1 MADLREI
8 VRTAHA
14 TPGVVG
20 AAVVGR
26 DGLLI
31 DVAGLAPADAEHVA
45 ALAPGLTVAVGAL
58 ADAAA
63 VGPVRAVVI
72 EGERGVLMA
81 MPLSAEVTLV
91 ALLAPPGGDVADDK
105 HGAGAALYALR
116 QARGA
121 YAARA

>member
-1 MADLREI
+1 MADLRDL
-8 VRTAHA
+8 VRSVHG

-31 DVAGLAPADAEHVA
+31 DVAGLAASDAEHVA
-45 ALAPGLTVAVGAL
+45 ALAPGLTAAAAAL
-58 ADAAA
+58 ADAAP

-72 EGERGVLMA
+72 EGDRGVLLA

-91 ALLAPPGGDVADDK
+91 ALLAPAADDVAE
-105 HGAGAALYALR
+105 GRGVGEALYALR

-121 YAARA
+121 YAGQT

>member
-8 VRTAHA
+8 VRTVHE

-31 DVAGLAPADAEHVA
+31 DVAGFAPADAEHVA
-45 ALAPGLTVAVGAL
+45 ALAPGLTGAATAL
-58 ADAAA
+58 ADAAP

-72 EGERGVLMA
+72 EGARGVVLA

-91 ALLAPPGGDVADDK
+91 ALLAPPADGVPAE
-105 HGAGAALYALR
+105 HEAGEALYALR
-116 QARGA
+116 RARGA
-121 YAARA
+121 YAAQA